1 MTRLFQQ
8 DPGTNIVMYHEI
20 ANRERERKNREL
32 SRRKQ
37 HKIPWR

>member
-20 ANRERERKNREL
+20 ANRERERIEN
-32 SRRKQ
+32 
-37 HKIPWR
+37 